1 MRGAAVKPE
10 LVHTAH
16 LRPDH
21 SAGWRRFAVVML
33 IALAAGGAGF
43 WWYVLP
49 TPVPYHE
56 VRLRMMSLEI
66 NGPGLLDAIN
76 RVVVTSRIQGFLKS
90 IEVDRNDTVKRGQV
104 LARLESVDLQ
114 NQLAAARA
122 EASAA
127 ERMVAE
133 AQSDR
138 ARAQAMLDRT
148 KIEFER
154 RTTLVRLNAAS
165 QAELTTTEAAFKQ
178 AEADVSRTEAG
189 IERARAQVLSQ
200 EANVKVLE
208 ARLGEATI
216 TSPLDG
222 VVISRERNPGDLLL
236 PGANL
241 MQVVELS
248 TIIISARF
256 DESARATIKAGQP
269 ARITFAAD
277 PGRVWNGKV
286 LRLSRQ
292 VDQETREFTADI
304 TLDSLPESWAMGQR
318 ANVAVEAQSPEQ
330 VIGIPEALVIRR
342 DGRAGVW
349 LAQRGRAT
357 WTPVTLGYI
366 SGSNVVV
373 TRGLKAGDAVLA
385 PTGRYAFQPV
395 SLGTRM
401 P

>member
-1 MRGAAVKPE
+1 MKPE
-10 LVHTAH
+10 PVPALHTRA
-16 LRPDH
+16 DH
-21 SAGWRRFAVVML
+21 SAGWRRFAFVAL
-33 IALAAGGAGF
+33 AALAAGAYGF
-43 WWYVLP
+43 YWYILP
-49 TPVPYHE
+49 APVPYHE
-56 VRLRMMSLEI
+56 VRPRLMSLEI

-76 RVVVTSRIQGFLKS
+76 RVVVTSRIQGFLKV
-90 IEVDRNDTVKRGQV
+90 IEADRNDVVKTGQV

-114 NQLAAARA
+114 NQLAAAVA
-122 EASAA
+122 EVTAA
-127 ERMVAE
+127 ERGVTE
-133 AQSDR
+133 AQSER
-138 ARAQAMLDRT
+138 ARAQAMLDKT

-178 AEADVSRTEAG
+178 AEADIARTDAG

-200 EANVKVLE
+200 QANVKVLE
-208 ARLGEATI
+208 ARLAEATI

-248 TIIISARF
+248 TINVSARF
-256 DESARATIKAGQP
+256 DESARSTIKVGQP
-269 ARITFAAD
+269 ARIRFAAD
-277 PGRVWNGKV
+277 PSREWNGKV

-318 ANVAVEAQSPEQ
+318 ANVAVEAQSPER
-330 VIGIPEALVIRR
+330 VIGIPESLVSRR

-349 LAQRGRAT
+349 LAQRGRAV
-357 WTPVTLGYI
+357 WTPLTLGYI
-366 SGSNVVV
+366 SGSNIEV
-373 TRGLKAGDAVLA
+373 TRGLKEGDAVLA
-385 PTGRYAFQPV
+385 PAGRYAFQPV
-395 SLGTRM
+395 SLGT
-401 P
+401 PLP

>member
-1 MRGAAVKPE
+1 MKPE
-10 LVHTAH
+10 RVQPVH
-16 LRPDH
+16 LKPDH
-21 SAGWRRFAVVML
+21 SAGWRRLAVVL
-33 IALAAGGAGF
+33 VLAIAAGGAGF

-49 TPVPYHE
+49 TPVAYHE

-76 RVVVTSRIQGFLKS
+76 RVTVTSRIQGFLKS
-90 IEVDRNDTVKRGQV
+90 IEADRNDTVKRGQV

-114 NQLAAARA
+114 NQLAAAQA

-127 ERMVAE
+127 GRGVTEAE
-133 AQSDR
+133 ADR
-138 ARAQAMLDRT
+138 ARAQAMLDKT

-154 RTTLVRLNAAS
+154 RSTLVKLNAAS

-178 AEADVSRTEAG
+178 AEADMARAEAG

-200 EANVKVLE
+200 QANVKVLE

-216 TSPLDG
+216 SAPLDG

-277 PGRVWNGKV
+277 PSRVWNGKV

-304 TLDSLPESWAMGQR
+304 TLDSLPDSWAMGQR

-330 VIGIPEALVIRR
+330 VIGIPESLVIRR

-373 TRGLKAGDAVLA
+373 TRGLKEGDAVLA
-385 PTGRYAFQPV
+385 PAGRYAFQPV
-395 SLGTRM
+395 TLGTKL